1 MLEIDLYNRN
11 LDFTLFSKSE
21 ISEIKKKYGDDIIP
35 NHLGNEF
42 GVTIDHDVNDARNIF
57 MLLEKTIQ

>member
-21 ISEIKKKYGDDIIP
+21 ISEIKKKYGD
-35 NHLGNEF
+35 EC
-42 GVTIDHDVNDARNIF
+42 GV
-57 MLLEKTIQ
+57 